1 MEMLC
6 LNREKSI
13 TIHDLPI
20 SERPRERLQKF
31 GVEALSAQ
39 EILALILGRGIAG
52 ESVIVTAQRLLSQF
66 GNLRGMASASVE
78 ELSQVKG
85 IGVAKAS
92 QIKTAFELTNRLEDY
107 SAAGDKPLVKT
118 PDDVVGVVRS
128 RLRGKKKEHFLAL
141 LLDTRNQLIKVSEI
155 SIGSLDT
162 SIVHPREVFKEAI
175 SASAASVI
183 FAHNHP
189 SGDPEASEDDIEL
202 TKRLAKA
209 GEIVGIDVLDHIVI
223 GDKEYLSLK
232 RFVKADKLMRHFH
245 AGIKSIMIDVTDTRI
260 ASAVFDVF
268 DFQLAGSVIN
278 YIGGAYCDRGQGDSG
293 KKVVA
298 VVIPDAEIDTRA
310 FRLHDIV
317 PEIVDLVVIDIP
329 VAVIGFILEL
339 VPV

>member
-1 MEMLC
+1 MGKPFQK
-6 LNREKSI
+6 RVASF
-13 TIHDLPI
+13 TIHDLPA

-52 ESVIVTAQRLLSQF
+52 ESVMMTAQRLLSQF
-66 GNLRGMASASVE
+66 GNLKGIASASVE

-85 IGVAKAS
+85 IGIAKAS
-92 QIKTAFELTNRLEDY
+92 QLKAAFELTNRLEDY
-107 SAAGDKPLVKT
+107 SESGNKPLVKT
-118 PDDVVGVVRS
+118 PDDVAGVVRS

-141 LLDTRNQLIKVSEI
+141 LLDTRSQLIKVSEI

-209 GEIVGIDVLDHIVI
+209 GEIVGIDVLDHII
-223 GDKEYLSLK
+223 IADKKYLSLK
-232 RFVKADKLMRHFH
+232 REGLF
-245 AGIKSIMIDVTDTRI
+245 
-260 ASAVFDVF
+260 
-268 DFQLAGSVIN
+268 
-278 YIGGAYCDRGQGDSG
+278 
-293 KKVVA
+293 
-298 VVIPDAEIDTRA
+298 
-310 FRLHDIV
+310 
-317 PEIVDLVVIDIP
+317 
-329 VAVIGFILEL
+329 
-339 VPV
+339 